1 MSKDPSALAVTAGGG
16 GGPTEAGP
24 VGTEAATVGAEAAL
38 TVSAL
43 TTVYGTSRG
52 QIMAVQEVSFDI
64 LPGEAVGIVGES
76 GCGKTALALSL
87 VRLLPRNGHIEGGR
101 ITLDGLDLASAD
113 ESTLRN
119 IRGRR
124 IAMVFQDSM
133 TSLDPVMTV
142 GRQISEGMIGH
153 LGISGKEARKRA
165 AELLEEV
172 GVPEPATRLRQY
184 PHQLSGGL
192 RQRVAIAVAISA
204 DPEVLIADE
213 PTTALDVTIQAQILD
228 LLERERERRGMALI
242 LITHD
247 LGVVGSVTDRM
258 IVMYAG
264 RIVESGTTAQ
274 VFADPRHPYT
284 LGLLDSV
291 PRVDGPIED
300 RLRAIPGSPPTGY
313 GTAAGCAFA
322 PRCSHVM
329 QRCRD
334 EDPPLEPVPDGA
346 LSHETACFA
355 DVRTGSTP

>member
-1 MSKDPSALAVTAGGG
+1 MSTDPSPIAVTSAGRRPSAPFERADGRAQAALAVSG
-16 GGPTEAGP
+16 
-24 VGTEAATVGAEAAL
+24 
-38 TVSAL
+38 L
-43 TTVYGTSRG
+43 TTVYGTARG
-52 QIMAVQEVSFDI
+52 QIVAVRDVSFEI
-64 LPGEAVGIVGES
+64 LAGEAVGIVGES

-87 VRLLPRNGHIEGGR
+87 VRLLPRNGRIEEGR
-101 ITLDGLDLASAD
+101 ITLDGVDLATAD

-119 IRGRR
+119 VRGRR

-133 TSLDPVMTV
+133 TSLDPVMPV

-153 LGISGKEARKRA
+153 LGISRREARKRA
-165 AELLEEV
+165 VELLEEV
-172 GVPEPATRLRQY
+172 GVPEPETRLRQY

-204 DPEVLIADE
+204 DPEVLVADE

-228 LLERERERRGMALI
+228 LLERERDRRGMALI

-264 RIVESGTTAQ
+264 RVVESGTTAE

-291 PRVDGPIED
+291 PKLDSEVEGQ
-300 RLRAIPGSPPTGY
+300 LHAIPGSPPTGY
-313 GTAAGCAFA
+313 GAAEGCPFA
-322 PRCSHVM
+322 PRCRWVM

-334 EDPPLEPVPDGA
+334 EDPLLEPVPDGVP
-346 LSHETACFA
+346 SHQAACFA
-355 DVRTGSTP
+355 DLRTNARTGSAP